1 MVDDVEDE
9 DWAEDED
16 ICFECENPVDDC
28 TCDDEEEEDE

>member
-1 MVDDVEDE
+1 MVDDVE

-28 TCDDEEEEDE
+28 TCDEEEDE